1 MSFKIII
8 MKQLTLE
15 LFLQLFGI
23 GAASGLI
30 YKDDQLQIISDDAN
44 VFYTYEIAREKLTK
58 NSLNLDY
65 SLEEQLPKAVK
76 NDFEAITTDG
86 EHYYIF
92 GSGSTPKRNK
102 LIEVSS
108 LTKEIISIND
118 LEVLYESMK
127 SFAAIAD
134 DDFNIEGVI
143 VDGNTWYFFNRGNGP
158 AKKNGVFT
166 VTGANILEEF
176 NIVYNPIQLPKIDG
190 VQTGFTD
197 ATLVDNKIYFLAAA
211 EDADSTYQD
220 GDVKG
225 TLIGRMDLKKLKVE
239 KTTIISNTHKF
250 EGISLL
256 KKEGKTRSFLLCED
270 ADNTDNKTKIYK
282 LDFKE

>member
-1 MSFKIII
+1 

-30 YKDDQLQIISDDAN
+30 YKEDQLQIISDDAN
-44 VFYTYEIAREKLTK
+44 VLYTYEIAREKLIK
-58 NSLNLDY
+58 NSLNADY
-65 SLEEQLPKAVK
+65 SIEEQLPKALK
-76 NDFEAITTDG
+76 NDFESITTDG
-86 EHYYIF
+86 DHFYIF
-92 GSGSTPKRNK
+92 GSGSTPNRNK
-102 LIEVSS
+102 LIELSS

-127 SFAAIAD
+127 SFATIAD
-134 DDFNIEGVI
+134 EDFNIEGVI
-143 VDGNTWYFFNRGNGP
+143 VNGNTWYFFNRGNGP
-158 AKKNGVFT
+158 AKRNGVFT
-166 VTGANILEEF
+166 VTGTNILEEF
-176 NIVYNPIQLPKIDG
+176 NLVYNPIQLPKIDG

-220 GDVKG
+220 GEVKG
-225 TLIGRMDLKKLKVE
+225 TLLGRMDLKKLKVE
-239 KTTIISNTHKF
+239 KTTLISSTHKF

-270 ADNTDNKTKIYK
+270 ADNADNNTKIYK
-282 LDFKE
+282 LNFKE